1 MLQQKHNHLTN
12 AIDHVPKKRGR
23 PRKNAIINQPPDTHL
38 INKLLKKY
46 EDDEIILHIPL
57 YDVESSDKS
66 KTVSFDE
73 SLKSSDSSSSH
84 DEKNISSE
92 ELMIELKKKD
102 LLIKKLKK
110 SLSECHSSYDNAT
123 MATKDNKKHYLDLKL
138 FNVENGKPI
147 VVEKTDVVCWWC
159 TYNFDTLP
167 CFIPERYIGGKYYV
181 FGCFCNFSCAY
192 AYNQSLSDYKVS
204 IRACLL
210 NQMYSSIFK
219 IYTPIPIAPPREL
232 LEKFGGELTI
242 EQFRD
247 NSLLV
252 RKEYRINLPPMVPLV
267 PIVDE
272 TIHDI
277 NPKLK

>member
-1 MLQQKHNHLTN
+1 MLQPKHNHLTN
-12 AIDHVPKKRGR
+12 TTDHVPKKRGR
-23 PRKNAIINQPPDTHL
+23 PRKNAVIVQPTDIHS
-38 INKLLKKY
+38 INKILKKN

-57 YDVESSDKS
+57 YDADSSDKL

-73 SLKSSDSSSSH
+73 SSKNSDSSSSSN
-84 DEKNISSE
+84 DKIISSE
-92 ELMIELKKKD
+92 ELLIELKKKD

-110 SLSECHSSYDNAT
+110 SLFECHSSYDNAT

-138 FNVENGKPI
+138 FNVEDGKPI
-147 VVEKTDVVCWWC
+147 VVEKTNIVCWWC

-167 CFIPERYIGGKYYV
+167 CFIPERYVNSKYYV

-192 AYNQSLSDYKVS
+192 AYNQNLCDYKVS
-204 IRACLL
+204 IRAGLL

-219 IYTPIPIAPPREL
+219 ISTPIPIAPPREL
-232 LEKFGGELTI
+232 LEKFGGELSI

-247 NSLLV
+247 RSLLI
-252 RKEYRINLPPMVPLV
+252 RKEFRINLPPMVPLI

-277 NPKLK
+277 NPKVK